1 MNVPQYEILGNT
13 PGNVKIQAS
22 CSFLVFLSTNIQRI
36 YRHAT
41 LVSILTVNTEF
52 KSTRISATN

>member
-1 MNVPQYEILGNT
+1 MNVPQYEMLGNT

-22 CSFLVFLSTNIQRI
+22 CSFLVFLSTNIQKI

-41 LVSILTVNTEF
+41 LVSV
-52 KSTRISATN
+52 